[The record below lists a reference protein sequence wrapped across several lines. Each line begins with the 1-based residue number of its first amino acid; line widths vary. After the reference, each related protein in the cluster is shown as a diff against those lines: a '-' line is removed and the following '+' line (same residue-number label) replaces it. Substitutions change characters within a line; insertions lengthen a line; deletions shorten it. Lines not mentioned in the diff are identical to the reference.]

1 MDCGPETDA
10 IGDGGPGCE
19 RGDLQQADVLPK
31 AQERFFHQQKAQ
43 GAVQL
48 WRWARTW
55 SQRSSALS
63 NVRKDARDR
72 EEDSTSRAIH
82 EPNEPPET
90 VHA

>member
-1 MDCGPETDA
+1 MDCVPETDA
-10 IGDGGPGCE
+10 IGDGGPGCK
-19 RGDLQQADVLPK
+19 RGDLEQADGLSK
-31 AQERFFHQQKAQ
+31 AQERFFHPQKAQ

-63 NVRKDARDR
+63 YVPKDARDR